1 MATVSAAAWVLQG
14 WIVCQ
19 SVHEQGTEPLIAPDE
34 LPSAWYAGSL
44 RFYLLAF
51 NREHKISSLLMT
63 EKKCCQG
70 SDLCFPTERNW

>member
-34 LPSAWYAGSL
+34 LPSACWLAAVLFISIQQRTQDFLTSHDGKEML
-44 RFYLLAF
+44 PGQRF
-51 NREHKISSLLMT
+51 M
-63 EKKCCQG
+63 
-70 SDLCFPTERNW
+70 FPYWT